1 MKKVSEELSNKIVF
15 NSGLS
20 LLLPFVRSLCVK
32 FWMNFKSHFMYTDAA
47 SLCII
52 SVYKSGDIPGKTPLV
67 SSLAYYTYVC
77 IMAKHL
83 CVCVCY
89 APNQTI
95 KIIIHQLFCFLTS
108 FSMVLL
114 YSSSSLFLS
123 HFNGICIHEMQLLNC
138 RQRRYFPG

>member
-108 FSMVLL
+108 FSMDLL